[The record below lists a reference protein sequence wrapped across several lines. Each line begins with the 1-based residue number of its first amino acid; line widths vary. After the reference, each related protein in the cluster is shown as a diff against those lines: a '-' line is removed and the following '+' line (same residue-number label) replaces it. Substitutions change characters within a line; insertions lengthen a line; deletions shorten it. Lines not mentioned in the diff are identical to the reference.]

1 MEENGAKKKE
11 KTSFKTEVYDW
22 IQCLVTALVA
32 CILIFLFVGQ
42 VIGVEGGSMI
52 PTLHD
57 QDKVI
62 ISNLFYTPKQG
73 DVVVLTKWAF
83 GDEPIVK
90 RVIATEGQTVDID
103 FEAGRVWVD
112 GVELNEPY
120 INEETHKYY
129 DMSFPLT
136 VEKDCVFVM
145 GDNRNHSTDSRYSG
159 IGCVDTRC
167 ILGRVYMIV
176 LPFSHFKVI

>member
-1 MEENGAKKKE
+1 MEKNSGKTKE
-11 KTSFKTEVYDW
+11 KTSFKTDVYDW
-22 IQCLVTALVA
+22 IQCLVSALVA

-42 VIGVEGGSMI
+42 LIGVEGGSMI

-57 QDKVI
+57 QDKVV
-62 ISNLFYTPKQG
+62 ISNLLYTPKQG

-83 GDEPIVK
+83 GNDPIVK

-103 FEAGRVWVD
+103 FDEGRVWVD

-120 INEETHKYY
+120 INELTHKYY
-129 DMSFPLT
+129 DVKFPLT
-136 VEKDCVFVM
+136 VEKGCVFVM
-145 GDNRNHSTDSRYSG
+145 GDNRNHSTDSRFSN

-167 ILGRVYMIV
+167 ILGRVYAII
-176 LPFSHFKVI
+176 LPFSRIGTV